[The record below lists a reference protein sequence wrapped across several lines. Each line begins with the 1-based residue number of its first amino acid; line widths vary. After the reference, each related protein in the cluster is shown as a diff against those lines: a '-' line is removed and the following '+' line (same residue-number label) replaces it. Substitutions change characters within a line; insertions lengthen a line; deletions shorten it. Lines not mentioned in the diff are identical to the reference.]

1 MKMIRHIVTP
11 LALFLLLPLAH
22 ADSTYSL
29 GVDGLACPFCAYGIE
44 KKLSAIDGVEKM
56 EVDIRSG
63 QVIVTMTE
71 GASLSEG
78 RARQAVN
85 DAGFTLRAFAQ
96 NEEEEDEPDR

>member
-44 KKLSAIDGVEKM
+44 KKLSEIDGVEET

-71 GASLSEG
+71 GASLSED

-96 NEEEEDEPDR
+96 SETEKDEPAR